1 MNKEKV
7 NPNKSAYTPEDHNK
21 IKRITDWLSAD
32 DSRTAAELSRLSAIK
47 EGTRSSILNGSYI
60 SSPTKF
66 LDRMLNAI
74 ERQEERDRSGKADIP
89 FTQTSVALAMRGVC
103 GRAHNDKDFGIFLGR
118 VGTGK
123 TTALREYTKNT
134 PTAVLI
140 EAFEGID
147 HSTFMDELIKATGV
161 TVSKGTAASKMA
173 QLINALRATDKVIL
187 VDEANWL
194 PKRSFGALRRISD
207 VAEVGVVLVGTPD
220 LLPMV
225 QDPNGRFGQISS
237 RIGFWPAVVQ
247 TITEKDC
254 QDLVNSYFSDPVDEA
269 TLKAFWSCCEGSA
282 RTLRNLLRNTYRSA
296 SKNKT
301 EVSAS
306 LVKRINTQTMAG
318 RGGFVAGRV

>member
-1 MNKEKV
+1 MDMAFCVAAGIDWNGNKTKPGDVIYLAGEGFVGLGRRFKV
-7 NPNKSAYTPEDHNK
+7 
-21 IKRITDWLSAD
+21 L
-32 DSRTAAELSRLSAIK
+32 
-47 EGTRSSILNGSYI
+47 
-60 SSPTKF
+60 
-66 LDRMLNAI
+66 
-74 ERQEERDRSGKADIP
+74 EERYQCKAPRLFISEQP
-89 FTQTSVALAMRGVC
+89 AQLMGIVNVSEVITAINEISKNPALIIIDTLHRNFGAGDE
-103 GRAHNDKDFGIFLGR
+103 NSSKDFGIFLGR

-123 TTALREYTKNT
+123 TTALHHYANNT

-140 EAFEGID
+140 ESFEGID

-247 TITEKDC
+247 AITEKDC
-254 QDLVNSYFSDPVDEA
+254 RALVNSYFSNAVDEA